1 MKKIIQSNNYK
12 LKIYYF
18 IPVLFFGINFFLD
31 TADLDQSIF
40 SFLGHRSIFTH
51 SILFPYIAYYFL
63 IRKINNP
70 NTYIQ
75 VVVISFF
82 VAMGIH
88 LSADLHPR
96 GWQGYANIKF
106 IGANLG
112 GFLSFFLIVINSV
125 ICFVL
130 ASYLLKSL
138 TKKKPYIISY
148 LAISLLIGSAYS
160 FEESV
165 NQFKIFFTFVLF
177 LLVSIY
183 HVFEGNTDY
192 LKKYTKKLKPE
203 KSSILTPEAKKRFLK
218 VIKYGA
224 ILLIAYYV
232 IYIFFVFFNSRVF

>member
-1 MKKIIQSNNYK
+1 LKLININK

-18 IPVLFFGINFFLD
+18 IPVLFFGINLFLD
-31 TADLDQSIF
+31 TADLDQSMF

-51 SILFPYIAYYFL
+51 SILLPYVFYYFL
-63 IRKINNP
+63 IRKVNNP
-70 NTYIQ
+70 NKYIH
-75 VVVISFF
+75 VGVISFF

-106 IGANLG
+106 IGADLG
-112 GFLSFFLIVINSV
+112 GFLSFFWIGINS
-125 ICFVL
+125 IISFIL
-130 ASYLLKSL
+130 ASYLLKLL
-138 TKKKPYIISY
+138 TQNKKYIITY
-148 LAISLLIGSAYS
+148 LAISILIGSAYS

-165 NQFKIFFTFVLF
+165 NQFKIFLTFIVF
-177 LLVSIY
+177 LLVSTY

-192 LKKYTKKLKPE
+192 LKNYTKKLKTE
-203 KSSILTPEAKKRFLK
+203 KNSILTPLGKKKLLK

-232 IYIFFVFFNSRVF
+232 IYILFVIFNSRVF

>member
-1 MKKIIQSNNYK
+1 MKNFDK
-12 LKIYYF
+12 LNIFYF
-18 IPVLFFGINFFLD
+18 IPILFFGIIFFKD
-31 TADLDQSIF
+31 AADLDQSIF

-70 NTYIQ
+70 NTYIN
-75 VVVISFF
+75 VGVISFF
-82 VAMGIH
+82 VAMGMH
-88 LSADLHPR
+88 LAADLHPR

-112 GFLSFFLIVINSV
+112 GFLSFFWIAVNSV
-125 ICFVL
+125 ISFIL
-130 ASYLLKSL
+130 ASYLLKQL
-138 TKKKPYIISY
+138 TKNKKYLISY
-148 LAISLLIGSAYS
+148 LAISFLIGSAYS
-160 FEESV
+160 FDEPV
-165 NQFKIFFTFVLF
+165 NQYSIFFTFTLF
-177 LLVSIY
+177 LLVSTY

-203 KSSILTPEAKKRFLK
+203 KNSILTPVSKKRLLK
-218 VIKYGA
+218 VLKYGS